1 MQRSIA
7 LFDLDGV
14 ILDTEGSYTAF
25 WDDYGS
31 RHFSEKDFGLKIKG
45 QTLVKIL
52 GDYFPEENER
62 KAITDAINDF
72 ERKMSYP
79 FVPRVENYIKSLK
92 SNGIRTA
99 VVTSS
104 NLPKMEN
111 VYRCHPDFKE
121 MFDIILTSEDFSES
135 KPSPYCYLKAMR
147 LFGAG
152 PEDCVVFEDSVSGL
166 QAGKASGAFVVGL
179 LTTNPENIVRE
190 YSNLMIRDFNDS
202 RISEI
207 GISLQV

>member
-1 MQRSIA
+1 MPRSIA

-62 KAITDAINDF
+62 KAITEAINDF
-72 ERKMSYP
+72 ERNMSYP
-79 FVPRVENYIKSLK
+79 FVPGVENYIKSLK
-92 SNGIRTA
+92 SNGIKTA

-111 VYRCHPDFKE
+111 VYRCHPGFRE

-152 PEDCVVFEDSVSGL
+152 PEDCVVFEDSLAGL
-166 QAGKASGAFVVGL
+166 QAARASGAFVTAL
-179 LTTNPENIVRE
+179 TTTNPEEVVRN
-190 YSNLMIRDFNDS
+190 YADLVIRDFNDS
-202 RISEI
+202 GI
-207 GISLQV
+207 GANGLPH

>member
-31 RHFSEKDFGLKIKG
+31 RHFSEKDFGVKIKG

-52 GDYFPEENER
+52 DDYFPEENER
-62 KAITDAINDF
+62 KSITDAINDF
-72 ERKMSYP
+72 ERNMSYP
-79 FVPRVENYIKSLK
+79 FVPGVENYIKSLK

-104 NLPKMEN
+104 NLLKMDN
-111 VYRCHPDFKE
+111 VYRCHPGFRE
-121 MFDIILTSEDFSES
+121 MFDMILTSEDFSES

-152 PEDCVVFEDSVSGL
+152 PEDCVVFEDSLAGL
-166 QAGKASGAFVVGL
+166 QAARASGAFVTAL
-179 LTTNPENIVRE
+179 TTTNPEEVVRN
-190 YSNLMIRDFNDS
+190 YADLVIRDFNDS
-202 RISEI
+202 GI
-207 GISLQV
+207 GANGLPH

>member
-52 GDYFPEENER
+52 DDYFPEENER

-72 ERKMSYP
+72 ERNMSYP
-79 FVPRVENYIKSLK
+79 FVPGVENYIKSLK

-104 NLPKMEN
+104 NLLKMEN
-111 VYRCHPDFKE
+111 VYRCHPGFRE

-152 PEDCVVFEDSVSGL
+152 PEDCVVFEDSLAGL
-166 QAGKASGAFVVGL
+166 QAARASGAFVTAL
-179 LTTNPENIVRE
+179 TTTNPEEVVRN
-190 YSNLMIRDFNDS
+190 YADLVIRDFNDS
-202 RISEI
+202 GI
-207 GISLQV
+207 GANGLPH

>member
-79 FVPRVENYIKSLK
+79 FVPGVENYIKSLK

-104 NLPKMEN
+104 NLLKMEN
-111 VYRCHPDFKE
+111 VYRCHPGFRE
-121 MFDIILTSEDFSES
+121 MFDMILTSEDFSES

-152 PEDCVVFEDSVSGL
+152 PEDCVVFEDSLAGL
-166 QAGKASGAFVVGL
+166 QSARASGAFVTAL
-179 LTTNPENIVRE
+179 TTTNPEEAVRN
-190 YSNLMIRDFNDS
+190 YADLVIRDFNDS
-202 RISEI
+202 GI
-207 GISLQV
+207 GANGLPH

>member
-79 FVPRVENYIKSLK
+79 FVPGVENYIKSLK

-104 NLPKMEN
+104 NLLKMEN
-111 VYRCHPDFKE
+111 VYRCHPGFRE

-147 LFGAG
+147 LFGDG
-152 PEDCVVFEDSVSGL
+152 PEDCVVFEDSLAGL
-166 QAGKASGAFVVGL
+166 QAARASGAFVTAL
-179 LTTNPENIVRE
+179 TTTNPEEVVRN
-190 YSNLMIRDFNDS
+190 YADLVIRDFNDS
-202 RISEI
+202 GI
-207 GISLQV
+207 GANGLPH

>member
-1 MQRSIA
+1 MPHSIA

-31 RHFSEKDFGLKIKG
+31 RHFSEKDFGVKIKG
-45 QTLVKIL
+45 QTLVKIF

-79 FVPRVENYIKSLK
+79 FVPGVENYIKSLK

-104 NLPKMEN
+104 NLLKMEN
-111 VYRCHPDFKE
+111 VYRCHPGFRE

-152 PEDCVVFEDSVSGL
+152 PEDCVVFEDSLAGL
-166 QAGKASGAFVVGL
+166 QAARASGAFVTAL
-179 LTTNPENIVRE
+179 TTTNPEEVVRN
-190 YSNLMIRDFNDS
+190 YADLVIRDFNDS
-202 RISEI
+202 GI
-207 GISLQV
+207 GANGLPH

>member
-1 MQRSIA
+1 MPRSIA

-62 KAITDAINDF
+62 KSITDAINDF
-72 ERKMSYP
+72 ERNMSYP
-79 FVPRVENYIKSLK
+79 FVPGVENYIKSLK

-104 NLPKMEN
+104 NLLKMEN
-111 VYRCHPDFKE
+111 VYRCHPGFRE
-121 MFDIILTSEDFSES
+121 MFDMILTSEDFSES

-152 PEDCVVFEDSVSGL
+152 PEDCVVFEDSLAGL
-166 QAGKASGAFVVGL
+166 QAARASGAFVTAL
-179 LTTNPENIVRE
+179 TTTNPEEVVRN
-190 YSNLMIRDFNDS
+190 YADLVIRDFNDS
-202 RISEI
+202 GI
-207 GISLQV
+207 GANGLPH

>member
-1 MQRSIA
+1 MPRSIA

-52 GDYFPEENER
+52 DDYFPEENER
-62 KAITDAINDF
+62 KSITDAINDF

-79 FVPRVENYIKSLK
+79 FVPGVENYIKSLK

-111 VYRCHPDFKE
+111 VYRCHPGFKE

-135 KPSPYCYLKAMR
+135 KPSPYCYLKAMK

-152 PEDCVVFEDSVSGL
+152 PENCVVFEDSLAGL
-166 QAGKASGAFVVGL
+166 QAARASGAFVTAL
-179 LTTNPENIVRE
+179 TTTNPEEVVRN
-190 YSNLMIRDFNDS
+190 YADLVIRDFNDS
-202 RISEI
+202 GI
-207 GISLQV
+207 GANGLPH

>member
-62 KAITDAINDF
+62 KSITDAINDF
-72 ERKMSYP
+72 ERNMSYP
-79 FVPRVENYIKSLK
+79 FVPGVENYIKSLK

-104 NLPKMEN
+104 NLLKMEN
-111 VYRCHPDFKE
+111 VYRCHPGFRE

-152 PEDCVVFEDSVSGL
+152 PEDCVVFEDSLARL
-166 QAGKASGAFVVGL
+166 QAARVSGAFVTAL
-179 LTTNPENIVRE
+179 TTTNPEEVVRN
-190 YSNLMIRDFNDS
+190 YADLVIRDFNDS
-202 RISEI
+202 GI
-207 GISLQV
+207 GANGLPH

>member
-1 MQRSIA
+1 MPRSIA

-52 GDYFPEENER
+52 DDYFPEENER
-62 KAITDAINDF
+62 KSITDAINDF
-72 ERKMSYP
+72 ERNMSYP
-79 FVPRVENYIKSLK
+79 FVPGVENYIKSLK

-104 NLPKMEN
+104 NLLKMEN
-111 VYRCHPDFKE
+111 VYRCHPGFRE
-121 MFDIILTSEDFSES
+121 MFDMILTSEDFSES

-152 PEDCVVFEDSVSGL
+152 PEDCVVFEDSLAGL
-166 QAGKASGAFVVGL
+166 QSARASGAFVTAL
-179 LTTNPENIVRE
+179 TTTNPEEVVRN
-190 YSNLMIRDFNDS
+190 YADLVIRDFNDS
-202 RISEI
+202 GI
-207 GISLQV
+207 GANGLQH

>member
-72 ERKMSYP
+72 ERNMSYP
-79 FVPRVENYIKSLK
+79 FVPGVENYIKSLK

-104 NLPKMEN
+104 NLLKMEN
-111 VYRCHPDFKE
+111 VYRCHPGFRE
-121 MFDIILTSEDFSES
+121 MFDMILTSEDFSES

-152 PEDCVVFEDSVSGL
+152 PEDCVVFEDSLAGL
-166 QAGKASGAFVVGL
+166 QSARASGAFVTAL
-179 LTTNPENIVRE
+179 TTTNPEEVVRN
-190 YSNLMIRDFNDS
+190 YADLVIRDFNDS
-202 RISEI
+202 GI
-207 GISLQV
+207 GANGLPH

>member
-79 FVPRVENYIKSLK
+79 FVPGVENYIKSLK

-104 NLPKMEN
+104 NLLKMEN
-111 VYRCHPDFKE
+111 VYRCHPGFRE

-152 PEDCVVFEDSVSGL
+152 PEDCVVFEDSLAGL
-166 QAGKASGAFVVGL
+166 QAARASGAFVTAL
-179 LTTNPENIVRE
+179 TTTNPEEVVRE
-190 YSNLMIRDFNDS
+190 YADLVIRDFNDS
-202 RISEI
+202 GI
-207 GISLQV
+207 GANGLPH

>member
-79 FVPRVENYIKSLK
+79 FVPGVENYIKSLK

-104 NLPKMEN
+104 NLLKMEN
-111 VYRCHPDFKE
+111 VYRCHPGFRE
-121 MFDIILTSEDFSES
+121 MFDMILTSEDFSES
-135 KPSPYCYLKAMR
+135 KPSPYCYLKAIR

-152 PEDCVVFEDSVSGL
+152 PEDCVVFEDSLAGL
-166 QAGKASGAFVVGL
+166 QSARASGAFVTAL
-179 LTTNPENIVRE
+179 TTTNPEEVVRN
-190 YSNLMIRDFNDS
+190 YADLVIRDFNDS
-202 RISEI
+202 GI
-207 GISLQV
+207 GANGLPH

>member
-79 FVPRVENYIKSLK
+79 FVPGVENYIKSLK

-104 NLPKMEN
+104 NLLKMEN
-111 VYRCHPDFKE
+111 VYRCHPDFRE
-121 MFDIILTSEDFSES
+121 MFDMILTSEDFSES

-152 PEDCVVFEDSVSGL
+152 PEDCVVFEDSLAGL
-166 QAGKASGAFVVGL
+166 QSARASGAFVTAL
-179 LTTNPENIVRE
+179 TTTNPEEVVRN
-190 YSNLMIRDFNDS
+190 YADLVIRDFNDS
-202 RISEI
+202 GI
-207 GISLQV
+207 GANGLPH

>member
-1 MQRSIA
+1 MPRSIA

-52 GDYFPEENER
+52 DDYFPEENER
-62 KAITDAINDF
+62 KTITDAINDF
-72 ERKMSYP
+72 ERNMSYP
-79 FVPRVENYIKSLK
+79 FVPGVENYIKSLK

-111 VYRCHPDFKE
+111 VYRCHPGFKE

-152 PEDCVVFEDSVSGL
+152 PEDCVVFEDSLAGL
-166 QAGKASGAFVVGL
+166 QAARASGAFVTAL
-179 LTTNPENIVRE
+179 TTTNPEEVVRN
-190 YSNLMIRDFNDS
+190 YADLVIRDFNDS
-202 RISEI
+202 GI
-207 GISLQV
+207 GANGLPH

>member
-62 KAITDAINDF
+62 KSITDAINDF
-72 ERKMSYP
+72 ERNMSYP
-79 FVPRVENYIKSLK
+79 FVPGVENYIKSLK

-104 NLPKMEN
+104 NLLKMDN
-111 VYRCHPDFKE
+111 VYRCHPGFRE
-121 MFDIILTSEDFSES
+121 MFDMILTSEDFSES

-152 PEDCVVFEDSVSGL
+152 PEDCVVFEDSLAGL
-166 QAGKASGAFVVGL
+166 QAARASGAFVTAL
-179 LTTNPENIVRE
+179 TTTNPEEVVRN
-190 YSNLMIRDFNDS
+190 YADLVIRDFNDS
-202 RISEI
+202 GI
-207 GISLQV
+207 GANGLPH

>member
-1 MQRSIA
+1 MPRSIA

-52 GDYFPEENER
+52 DDYFPEENER
-62 KAITDAINDF
+62 KSITDAINDF
-72 ERKMSYP
+72 ERNMSYP
-79 FVPRVENYIKSLK
+79 FVPGVENYIKSLK

-104 NLPKMEN
+104 NLLKMEN
-111 VYRCHPDFKE
+111 VYRCHPGFRE
-121 MFDIILTSEDFSES
+121 MFDMILTSEDFSES
-135 KPSPYCYLKAMR
+135 KPSPYCYLKAMK

-152 PEDCVVFEDSVSGL
+152 PENCVVFEDSLAGL
-166 QAGKASGAFVVGL
+166 QAARASGAFVTAL
-179 LTTNPENIVRE
+179 TTTNPEEVVRN
-190 YSNLMIRDFNDS
+190 YADLVIRDFNDS
-202 RISEI
+202 GI
-207 GISLQV
+207 GANGLQH

>member
-1 MQRSIA
+1 MPHSIA

-62 KAITDAINDF
+62 KAITDDINDF
-72 ERKMSYP
+72 ERNMSYP
-79 FVPRVENYIKSLK
+79 FVPGVENYIKSLK

-104 NLPKMEN
+104 NILKMEN
-111 VYRCHPDFKE
+111 VYRCHPGFRE

-152 PEDCVVFEDSVSGL
+152 PEDCVVFEDSLAGL
-166 QAGKASGAFVVGL
+166 QSARASGAFVTAL
-179 LTTNPENIVRE
+179 TTTNPEEVVRN
-190 YSNLMIRDFNDS
+190 YADLVIRDFNDS
-202 RISEI
+202 GI
-207 GISLQV
+207 GANGLPH

>member
-52 GDYFPEENER
+52 ADYFPDENER
-62 KAITDAINDF
+62 KSITDAINDF

-79 FVPRVENYIKSLK
+79 FVPGVENYIKSLK

-111 VYRCHPDFKE
+111 VYRCHPGFKE

-135 KPSPYCYLKAMR
+135 KPSPYCYLKAMK

-152 PEDCVVFEDSVSGL
+152 PENCVVFEDSLAGL
-166 QAGKASGAFVVGL
+166 QAARASGAFVTAL
-179 LTTNPENIVRE
+179 TTTNPEEVVRN
-190 YSNLMIRDFNDS
+190 YADLVIRDFNDS
-202 RISEI
+202 GI
-207 GISLQV
+207 GANGLQH

>member
-79 FVPRVENYIKSLK
+79 FVPGVENYIKSLK

-104 NLPKMEN
+104 NLLKMEN
-111 VYRCHPDFKE
+111 VYRCHPGFRE

-135 KPSPYCYLKAMR
+135 KPSPYCYHKAMR

-152 PEDCVVFEDSVSGL
+152 PEDCVVFEDSLAGL
-166 QAGKASGAFVVGL
+166 QAARASGAFVTAL
-179 LTTNPENIVRE
+179 TTTNPEEVVRN
-190 YSNLMIRDFNDS
+190 YADLVIRDFNDS
-202 RISEI
+202 GI
-207 GISLQV
+207 GANGLQH

>member
-79 FVPRVENYIKSLK
+79 FVPGVENYIKSLK

-104 NLPKMEN
+104 NLLKMEN
-111 VYRCHPDFKE
+111 VYRCHPGFRE
-121 MFDIILTSEDFSES
+121 MFDMILTSEDFSES

-152 PEDCVVFEDSVSGL
+152 PEDCVVFEDSLAGL
-166 QAGKASGAFVVGL
+166 QAARASGAFVTAL
-179 LTTNPENIVRE
+179 TTTNPEEVVMNYADLV
-190 YSNLMIRDFNDS
+190 IRDFNDS
-202 RISEI
+202 GI
-207 GISLQV
+207 GANGLPH

>member
-79 FVPRVENYIKSLK
+79 FVPGVENYIKSLK

-99 VVTSS
+99 AVTSS
-104 NLPKMEN
+104 NILKMEN
-111 VYRCHPDFKE
+111 VYRCHPGFRE
-121 MFDIILTSEDFSES
+121 MFDMILTSEDFSES

-152 PEDCVVFEDSVSGL
+152 PEDCVVFEDSLAGL
-166 QAGKASGAFVVGL
+166 QAARASGAFVTAL
-179 LTTNPENIVRE
+179 TTTNPEEVVRN
-190 YSNLMIRDFNDS
+190 YADLVIRDFNDS
-202 RISEI
+202 GI
-207 GISLQV
+207 GANGLPH

>member
-1 MQRSIA
+1 MPHSIA

-79 FVPRVENYIKSLK
+79 FVPGVENYIKSLK

-104 NLPKMEN
+104 NLLKMEN
-111 VYRCHPDFKE
+111 VYRCHPGFRE
-121 MFDIILTSEDFSES
+121 MFDMILTSEDFSES

-152 PEDCVVFEDSVSGL
+152 PEDCVVFEDSLAGL
-166 QAGKASGAFVVGL
+166 QAARASGAFVTAL
-179 LTTNPENIVRE
+179 TTTNPEEVVRN
-190 YSNLMIRDFNDS
+190 YADLVIRDFNDS
-202 RISEI
+202 GI
-207 GISLQV
+207 GANGLPH

>member
-31 RHFSEKDFGLKIKG
+31 RHFSEKDFGVKIKG

-72 ERKMSYP
+72 ERKMSYS
-79 FVPRVENYIKSLK
+79 FVPGIENYIKSLK

-104 NLPKMEN
+104 NLLKMEN
-111 VYRCHPDFKE
+111 VYRCHPGFRE
-121 MFDIILTSEDFSES
+121 MFDMILTSEDFSES

-152 PEDCVVFEDSVSGL
+152 PEDCVVFEDSLAGL
-166 QAGKASGAFVVGL
+166 QSARASGAFVTAL
-179 LTTNPENIVRE
+179 TTTNPEEVVRN
-190 YSNLMIRDFNDS
+190 YADLVIRDFNDS
-202 RISEI
+202 GI
-207 GISLQV
+207 GANGLQH

>member
-52 GDYFPEENER
+52 DDYFPEENER
-62 KAITDAINDF
+62 KSITDAINDF
-72 ERKMSYP
+72 ERNMSYP
-79 FVPRVENYIKSLK
+79 FVPGVENYIKSLK

-111 VYRCHPDFKE
+111 VYRCHPGFRE
-121 MFDIILTSEDFSES
+121 MFDMILTSEDFSES

-152 PEDCVVFEDSVSGL
+152 PEDCVVFEDSLAGL
-166 QAGKASGAFVVGL
+166 QAARASGAFVTAL
-179 LTTNPENIVRE
+179 TTTNPEEVVRN
-190 YSNLMIRDFNDS
+190 YADLVIRDFNDS
-202 RISEI
+202 GI
-207 GISLQV
+207 GAHGLQH

>member
-52 GDYFPEENER
+52 DDYFPEENER
-62 KAITDAINDF
+62 KSITDAINDF

-79 FVPRVENYIKSLK
+79 FVPGVENYIKSLK

-104 NLPKMEN
+104 NLLKMEN
-111 VYRCHPDFKE
+111 VYRCHPGFRE
-121 MFDIILTSEDFSES
+121 MFDMILTSEDFSES

-152 PEDCVVFEDSVSGL
+152 PEDCVVFEDSLAGL
-166 QAGKASGAFVVGL
+166 QSARASGAFVTAL
-179 LTTNPENIVRE
+179 TTTNPEEVVRN
-190 YSNLMIRDFNDS
+190 YADLVIRDFNDS
-202 RISEI
+202 GI
-207 GISLQV
+207 GANGLQH

>member
-31 RHFSEKDFGLKIKG
+31 RHFSEKDFGVKIKG

-52 GDYFPEENER
+52 DDYFPEENER
-62 KAITDAINDF
+62 KSITDAINDF
-72 ERKMSYP
+72 ERNMSYP
-79 FVPRVENYIKSLK
+79 FVPGVENYIKSLK

-104 NLPKMEN
+104 NLLKMEN
-111 VYRCHPDFKE
+111 VYRCHPGFRE

-135 KPSPYCYLKAMR
+135 KPSPYCYLKAMK

-152 PEDCVVFEDSVSGL
+152 PEDCVVFEDSLAGL
-166 QAGKASGAFVVGL
+166 QSARASGAFVTAL
-179 LTTNPENIVRE
+179 TTTNPEEVVRN
-190 YSNLMIRDFNDS
+190 YADLVIRDFNDS
-202 RISEI
+202 GI
-207 GISLQV
+207 GANGLPH

>member
-79 FVPRVENYIKSLK
+79 FVPGVENYIKSLK

-104 NLPKMEN
+104 NILKMEN
-111 VYRCHPDFKE
+111 VYRCHPGFRE

-152 PEDCVVFEDSVSGL
+152 PEDCVVFEDSLAGL
-166 QAGKASGAFVVGL
+166 QSARASGAFVTAL
-179 LTTNPENIVRE
+179 TTTNPEEVVRN
-190 YSNLMIRDFNDS
+190 YADLVIRDFNDS
-202 RISEI
+202 GI
-207 GISLQV
+207 GANGLPH

>member
-1 MQRSIA
+1 MPHSIA

-72 ERKMSYP
+72 ERNMSYP
-79 FVPRVENYIKSLK
+79 FVPGVENYIKSLK

-104 NLPKMEN
+104 NIPKMEN
-111 VYRCHPDFKE
+111 VYRCHPGFRE
-121 MFDIILTSEDFSES
+121 MFDMILTSEDFSES

-152 PEDCVVFEDSVSGL
+152 PEDCVVFEDSLAGL
-166 QAGKASGAFVVGL
+166 QAARASGAFVTAL
-179 LTTNPENIVRE
+179 TTTNPEEVVRN
-190 YSNLMIRDFNDS
+190 YADLVIRDFNDS
-202 RISEI
+202 GI
-207 GISLQV
+207 GANGLPH

>member
-52 GDYFPEENER
+52 DDYFPEENER
-62 KAITDAINDF
+62 KSITDAINDF
-72 ERKMSYP
+72 ERNMSYP
-79 FVPRVENYIKSLK
+79 FVPGVENYIKSLK

-111 VYRCHPDFKE
+111 VYRCHPGFKE

-135 KPSPYCYLKAMR
+135 KPSPYCYLKAMK

-152 PEDCVVFEDSVSGL
+152 PENCVVFEDSLAGL
-166 QAGKASGAFVVGL
+166 QAARASGAFVTAL
-179 LTTNPENIVRE
+179 TTTNPEEVVRN
-190 YSNLMIRDFNDS
+190 YADLVIRDFNDS
-202 RISEI
+202 GI
-207 GISLQV
+207 GANGLPH

>member
-79 FVPRVENYIKSLK
+79 FVPGVENYIKSLK

-104 NLPKMEN
+104 NLLKMEN
-111 VYRCHPDFKE
+111 VYRCHPGFRE
-121 MFDIILTSEDFSES
+121 MFDMILTSEDFSES

-152 PEDCVVFEDSVSGL
+152 PENCVVFEDSLAGL
-166 QAGKASGAFVVGL
+166 QAARASGAFVTAL
-179 LTTNPENIVRE
+179 TTTNPEEVVRN
-190 YSNLMIRDFNDS
+190 YADLVIRDFNDS
-202 RISEI
+202 GI
-207 GISLQV
+207 GANGLPH

>member
-52 GDYFPEENER
+52 DDYFPEENER
-62 KAITDAINDF
+62 KSITDAINDF
-72 ERKMSYP
+72 ERNMSYP
-79 FVPRVENYIKSLK
+79 FVPGVENYIKSMK

-104 NLPKMEN
+104 NLLKMEN
-111 VYRCHPDFKE
+111 VYRCHPGFRE

-152 PEDCVVFEDSVSGL
+152 PEDCVVFEDSLAGL
-166 QAGKASGAFVVGL
+166 QAARASGAFVTAL
-179 LTTNPENIVRE
+179 TTTNPEEVVRN
-190 YSNLMIRDFNDS
+190 YADLVIRDFNDS
-202 RISEI
+202 GI
-207 GISLQV
+207 GANGLPH

>member
-62 KAITDAINDF
+62 KAITDDINDF
-72 ERKMSYP
+72 ERNMSYP
-79 FVPRVENYIKSLK
+79 FVPGVENYIKSLK

-104 NLPKMEN
+104 NILKMEN
-111 VYRCHPDFKE
+111 VYRCHPGFRE
-121 MFDIILTSEDFSES
+121 MFDMILTSEDFSES

-152 PEDCVVFEDSVSGL
+152 PEDCVVFEDSLAGL
-166 QAGKASGAFVVGL
+166 QAARASGAFVTAL
-179 LTTNPENIVRE
+179 TTTNPEEVVRN
-190 YSNLMIRDFNDS
+190 YADLVIRDFNDS
-202 RISEI
+202 GI
-207 GISLQV
+207 GANGLPH

>member
-52 GDYFPEENER
+52 ADYFPDENER
-62 KAITDAINDF
+62 KSITDAINDF

-79 FVPRVENYIKSLK
+79 FVPGVENYIKSLK

-104 NLPKMEN
+104 NLLKMEN
-111 VYRCHPDFKE
+111 VYRCHPGFRE
-121 MFDIILTSEDFSES
+121 MFDMILTSEDFSES

-152 PEDCVVFEDSVSGL
+152 PENCVVFEDSLAGL
-166 QAGKASGAFVVGL
+166 QAARASGAFVTAL
-179 LTTNPENIVRE
+179 TTTNPEEVVRN
-190 YSNLMIRDFNDS
+190 YADLVIRDFNDS
-202 RISEI
+202 GI
-207 GISLQV
+207 GANGLPH

>member
-1 MQRSIA
+1 MPRSIA

-62 KAITDAINDF
+62 KAITEAINDF
-72 ERKMSYP
+72 ERNMSYP
-79 FVPRVENYIKSLK
+79 FVPGVENYIKSLK
-92 SNGIRTA
+92 SNGIKTA

-111 VYRCHPDFKE
+111 VYRCHPGFRE
-121 MFDIILTSEDFSES
+121 MFDMILTSEDFSES

-152 PEDCVVFEDSVSGL
+152 PEDCVVFEDSLAGL
-166 QAGKASGAFVVGL
+166 QAARASGAFVTAL
-179 LTTNPENIVRE
+179 TTTNPEEVVRN
-190 YSNLMIRDFNDS
+190 YADLVIRDFNDS
-202 RISEI
+202 GI
-207 GISLQV
+207 GANGLPH

>member
-62 KAITDAINDF
+62 KSITDAINDF
-72 ERKMSYP
+72 ERNMSYP
-79 FVPRVENYIKSLK
+79 FVPGVENYIKSLK

-104 NLPKMEN
+104 NLLKMEN
-111 VYRCHPDFKE
+111 VYRCHPGFRE
-121 MFDIILTSEDFSES
+121 MFDMILTSEDFSES

-152 PEDCVVFEDSVSGL
+152 PEDCVVFEDSLAGL
-166 QAGKASGAFVVGL
+166 QSARASGAFVTAL
-179 LTTNPENIVRE
+179 TTTNPEEVVRN
-190 YSNLMIRDFNDS
+190 YADLVIRDFNDS
-202 RISEI
+202 GI
-207 GISLQV
+207 GANGLQH

>member
-1 MQRSIA
+1 MPRSIA

-79 FVPRVENYIKSLK
+79 FVPGVENYIKSLK

-104 NLPKMEN
+104 NLLKMEN
-111 VYRCHPDFKE
+111 VYRCHPGFRE
-121 MFDIILTSEDFSES
+121 MFDMILTSEDFSES

-152 PEDCVVFEDSVSGL
+152 PEDCVVFEDSLAGL
-166 QAGKASGAFVVGL
+166 QAARASGAFVTAL
-179 LTTNPENIVRE
+179 TTTNPEEVVRN
-190 YSNLMIRDFNDS
+190 YADLVIRDFNDS
-202 RISEI
+202 GI
-207 GISLQV
+207 GANGLPH

>member
-1 MQRSIA
+1 MPHSIA

-72 ERKMSYP
+72 ERNMSYP
-79 FVPRVENYIKSLK
+79 FVPGVENYIKSLK

-104 NLPKMEN
+104 NLLKMEN
-111 VYRCHPDFKE
+111 VYRCHPGFRE
-121 MFDIILTSEDFSES
+121 MFDMILTSEDFSES

-152 PEDCVVFEDSVSGL
+152 PEDCVVFEDSLAGL
-166 QAGKASGAFVVGL
+166 QSARASGAFVTAL
-179 LTTNPENIVRE
+179 TTTNPEEVVRN
-190 YSNLMIRDFNDS
+190 YADLVIRDFNDS
-202 RISEI
+202 GI
-207 GISLQV
+207 GANGLQH

>member
-62 KAITDAINDF
+62 KAITEAINDF
-72 ERKMSYP
+72 ERNMSYP
-79 FVPRVENYIKSLK
+79 FVPGVENYIKSLK

-104 NLPKMEN
+104 NILKMEN
-111 VYRCHPDFKE
+111 VYRCHPGFRE

-152 PEDCVVFEDSVSGL
+152 PEDCVVFEDSLAGL
-166 QAGKASGAFVVGL
+166 QAARASGAFVTAL
-179 LTTNPENIVRE
+179 TTTNPEEVVRN
-190 YSNLMIRDFNDS
+190 YADLVIRDFNDS
-202 RISEI
+202 GI
-207 GISLQV
+207 GANGLPH